1 MVLARTID
9 HGGGHVVAPPPNQH
23 LILPVLVD
31 GLLLIKSLQRAV
43 VTLVEL
49 PCLRDGYPHAVGLLE
64 DVPQRAYRSLLKRR
78 ECHVGQQSRV
88 LDQPPGLDDLLV
100 PPGGERHVDPAGEFV
115 LEVPRRFAVTD
126 EDESVLVGRLEG
138 GKATSMRMPER
149 TKTIRG
155 TRRRERDEK
164 GGIVAEE
171 DRDTK

>member
-31 GLLLIKSLQRAV
+31 GLLLVESLQRAV

-49 PCLRDGYPHAVGLLE
+49 PGLRDGYPHAVGLLE
-64 DVPQRAYRSLLKRR
+64 DVPQRAYRALLQRR
-78 ECHVGQQSRV
+78 ECHVRLKSRL

-100 PPGGERHVDPAGEFV
+100 PLGGERHVDPAGEFV
-115 LEVPRRFAVTD
+115 LEVPRRLAVTD

-138 GKATSMRMPER
+138 GEAANVRASEWTKRSEESADASGMR
-149 TKTIRG
+149 KVG
-155 TRRRERDEK
+155 
-164 GGIVAEE
+164 
-171 DRDTK
+171 